1 MMAASLS
8 RGEQTRYN
16 YRVNH
21 LVQKDISKPAHAAS
35 CGVIAMKQFNAKVLD
50 GRIPLVLTPSYPTL
64 LTVFMKVPSGLWVL
78 KQKWNAHAGMM
89 DPGLKMFWPAWN
101 RVSHIVTK
109 QAVTYSN
116 PVRGCPTSDN
126 VMVDIDISI
135 SFQIGPTEDDAYTFV
150 YTLGAH
156 RFDEL
161 LYSLTE
167 EAIRGLVHSV
177 RHDQVHDLREEFA
190 MGMKT
195 DLNAKLKS
203 YGVFIHNVKVTNVD
217 LPQALSRTL
226 EETTAFKTRMEEQ
239 EKNHENQMRILLNQ
253 ETQNLTALEKENER
267 TIQDL
272 QAESVRAAIIRDE
285 RRTIAEA
292 KAQVAIA
299 QHVSMNE
306 NKVKAAEGYKAD
318 AVATATA
325 KTVKRKA
332 LPVVELSNLRT
343 DFDQFV
349 NVANVKA
356 AARIQTAEKEAAKI
370 LANAEAEGNSATF
383 LTAKRDF
390 DFHEKKI
397 KMETKLLETVPLVI
411 SGKNG
416 DELIQETFLRAMQ
429 TNKK

>member
-1 MMAASLS
+1 MLGSSSSMPA
-8 RGEQTRYN
+8 TRYS

-21 LVQKDISKPAHAAS
+21 LVQKDIGKP
-35 CGVIAMKQFNAKVLD
+35 IDAMKHFNANVTD
-50 GRIPLVLTPSYPTL
+50 GRIPIVLTPSYPTL
-64 LTVFMKVPSGLWVL
+64 ITMFMKVPSGLWVL
-78 KQKWNAHAGMM
+78 KQKWNAHSGMM

-203 YGVFIHNVKVTNVD
+203 FGVFIHNVKVTNVD
-217 LPQALSRTL
+217 LPVALSRTL

-239 EKNHENQMRILLNQ
+239 EKHHENQMRMLLNQ
-253 ETQNLTALEKENER
+253 ETQKLTALEKNNER
-267 TIQDL
+267 AIQDL

-292 KAQVAIA
+292 KAQVTVAE
-299 QHVSMNE
+299 HVSRNE
-306 NKVKAAEGYKAD
+306 NKIKAAEGYKAD

-325 KTVKRKA
+325 RTVKRKA
-332 LPVVELSNLRT
+332 VPLVELNNLKS
-343 DFDQFV
+343 DFGQFV
-349 NVANVKA
+349 DVAKVKGD
-356 AARIQTAEKEAAKI
+356 ARVQAAEKEAEKI
-370 LANAEAEGNSATF
+370 QANAEAEGNSAAF
-383 LTAKRDF
+383 LKAKRDF
-390 DFHEKKI
+390 DYKQKKI
-397 KMETKLLETVPLVI
+397 LMESALLESVPLVI

-416 DELIQETFLRAMQ
+416 DQLIQGTLLQ
-429 TNKK
+429 TIPPAK

>member
-1 MMAASLS
+1 MLATTGDEA
-8 RGEQTRYN
+8 TRYS

-21 LVQKDISKPAHAAS
+21 LVQKDIRKPIH
-35 CGVIAMKQFNAKVLD
+35 AMKHFNANVVD
-50 GRIPLVLTPSYPTL
+50 GRIPIVLTPTYSTL
-64 LTVFMKVPSGLWVL
+64 LTLFMKVPSGLWVF
-78 KQKWNAHAGMM
+78 KQTWNAHAGMM
-89 DPGLKMFWPAWN
+89 DPGLKMCWPAWH

-116 PVRGCPTSDN
+116 PVRGCPTQDN

-135 SFQIGPTEDDAYTFV
+135 SFQIGPTADDAYTFV
-150 YTLGAH
+150 YSLGAH

-195 DLNAKLKS
+195 DLNAKLRR
-203 YGVFIHNVKVTNVD
+203 YGVLIHNVKVTNVD
-217 LPQALSRTL
+217 LPLALSKTL

-239 EKNHENQMRILLNQ
+239 EKNHENQMRMLLNQ
-253 ETQNLTALEKENER
+253 ETQKLTALEKQNER
-267 TIQDL
+267 AIQDL

-292 KAQVAIA
+292 KAQVTIA
-299 QHVSMNE
+299 EHKSANE
-306 NKVKAAEGYKAD
+306 NKIKAAEGYKAN
-318 AVATATA
+318 AVASATA
-325 KTVKRKA
+325 KTVTNKA
-332 LPVVELSNLRT
+332 LPTVELTNLKA

-349 NVANVKA
+349 NVAKMNGEAKIDA
-356 AARIQTAEKEAAKI
+356 AKKEAAQI
-370 LANAEAEGNSATF
+370 VANANAEGNSAAF
-383 LTAKRDF
+383 LKSKRDY
-390 DFHEKKI
+390 DYNEKKI
-397 KMETKLLETVPLVI
+397 HMQAALLEAVPLVI

-416 DELIQETFLRAMQ
+416 DQLIQGTLLQTFTPA
-429 TNKK
+429 K

>member
-1 MMAASLS
+1 MA
-8 RGEQTRYN
+8 ETRYS
-16 YRVNH
+16 YRTNH
-21 LVQKDISKPAHAAS
+21 LVQRNIHKTAD
-35 CGVIAMKQFNAKVLD
+35 AMKHFNAKVTD
-50 GRIPLVLTPSYPTL
+50 GRIPIVLTPSYPTL
-64 LTVFMKVPSGLWVL
+64 IQIFMKVPSGLWVL

-89 DPGLKMFWPAWN
+89 DPGLKVFWPAWN

-195 DLNAKLKS
+195 DLNTKLKS
-203 YGVFIHNVKVTNVD
+203 YGVFIHNAKVTNVD
-217 LPQALSRTL
+217 LPSALSKTL

-239 EKNHENQMRILLNQ
+239 EKNHENKMRILLNQ
-253 ETQNLTALEKENER
+253 ETQKLTALEKGNER
-267 TIQDL
+267 AIQDL

-292 KAQVAIA
+292 KAAVTIA
-299 QHVSMNE
+299 EHVSMNDNE
-306 NKVKAAEGYKAD
+306 IKAAEGYKAD

-332 LPVVELSNLRT
+332 LPNVELTNLNT
-343 DFDQFV
+343 DYEQFV
-349 NVANVKA
+349 NVAKVSA
-356 AARIQTAEKEAAKI
+356 DARIQAAEKEASKI
-370 LANAEAEGNSATF
+370 LANAEAEGNSAAS
-383 LTAKRDF
+383 LKAKRDY
-390 DFHEKKI
+390 DYNVKKI
-397 KMETKLLETVPLVI
+397 LMETRLLETVPLVI
-411 SGKNG
+411 SGRNG
-416 DELIQETFLRAMQ
+416 DQLIQETFLQ
-429 TNKK
+429 TLQPTK